1 MSEPQLCKSLPSI
14 TIDRIEILPDPSVRI
29 SATVNGIESGLLK
42 DIRLIDYIDFVCVVS
57 GAQNESSED
66 QRIKELLD
74 EGRGQDLV
82 KLIDRD
88 APDFLL
94 YRVMNISD
102 AYYEVSFGGEPDDN
116 EVNPGLKV
124 TFDFGSDEQAE
135 QLIFKQFIWVVTGNA
150 AETYTEDLINGIW
163 IGTTSATSLNLSYFT
178 YVVINTSRLAED
190 YGIIISDTYEAIM
203 GKYTNGRILQDDQ
216 VESDFKDYAVIQDL
230 REYRPPDGTKGCSP
244 GSGE

>member
-42 DIRLIDYIDFVCVVS
+42 DSRLIDYIDFVCVVS

-74 EGRGQDLV
+74 EGLGQDLV

-94 YRVMNISD
+94 YRVKNLSE
-102 AYYEVSFGGEPDDN
+102 AYYETFFEGWELRLDRD
-116 EVNPGLKV
+116 PGLKV
-124 TFDFGSDEQAE
+124 TFEFGSEDGDAQAKFQE
-135 QLIFKQFIWVVTGNA
+135 FIWVA
-150 AETYTEDLINGIW
+150 AGGVAEEYFEDLIDVIW
-163 IGTTSATSLNLSYFT
+163 IGNGGTSLNLSYFT
-178 YVVINTSRLAED
+178 YAIINTSKLAED
-190 YGIIISDTYEAIM
+190 YGIIISDTYRTIM
-203 GKYTNGRILQDDQ
+203 GQYTNGRILQNNQ

-230 REYRPPDGTKGCSP
+230 REYRPPDGTKGCAA

>member
-42 DIRLIDYIDFVCVVS
+42 DIRLIDYIDFVCVIS
-57 GAQNESSED
+57 AAQNESSED

-94 YRVMNISD
+94 YRSQNIVV
-102 AYYEVSFGGEPDDN
+102 AEYYDN
-116 EVNPGLKV
+116 EEEEGIQV
-124 TFDFGSDEQAE
+124 TFEFGSEDGIAQARFQE
-135 QLIFKQFIWVVTGNA
+135 FIWGATGLA
-150 AETYTEDLINGIW
+150 AETYEESLINVIW
-163 IGTTSATSLNLSYFT
+163 IGNGGTSLNLSYFT
-178 YVVINTSRLAED
+178 YVIINTSKLAED

-203 GKYTNGRILQDDQ
+203 GQYTNGRILQDNQ
-216 VESDFKDYAVIQDL
+216 VESNFKDYAVIQDL

>member
-29 SATVNGIESGLLK
+29 SATVNGIESGFLK
-42 DIRLIDYIDFVCVVS
+42 DIDLIDYIDFVCVVS
-57 GAQNESSED
+57 AAQNESSED

-94 YRVMNISD
+94 YRVQNTSVTE
-102 AYYEVSFGGEPDDN
+102 YYDN
-116 EVNPGLKV
+116 EDNPGLKV
-124 TFDFGSDEQAE
+124 TFAFGVTVDQ
-135 QLIFKQFIWVVTGNA
+135 QLIFKKFIWVVTGNA

-230 REYRPPDGTKGCSP
+230 REYRASEGTKGCSP

>member
-42 DIRLIDYIDFVCVVS
+42 DIDLIDYIDLVCVVS
-57 GAQNESSED
+57 AAQNESSED

-94 YRVMNISD
+94 YRVQKTSVTE
-102 AYYEVSFGGEPDDN
+102 YYDN
-116 EVNPGLKV
+116 EDNPGVKV
-124 TFDFGSDEQAE
+124 TFDFGSDEQFE

-150 AETYTEDLINGIW
+150 AETYEESLINVIW
-163 IGTTSATSLNLSYFT
+163 IGNGGTSLNLSYFT
-178 YVVINTSRLAED
+178 YVIINTSKLAED

-203 GKYTNGRILQDDQ
+203 GQYTNGRILQDNQ
-216 VESDFKDYAVIQDL
+216 VESNFKDYAVIQDL